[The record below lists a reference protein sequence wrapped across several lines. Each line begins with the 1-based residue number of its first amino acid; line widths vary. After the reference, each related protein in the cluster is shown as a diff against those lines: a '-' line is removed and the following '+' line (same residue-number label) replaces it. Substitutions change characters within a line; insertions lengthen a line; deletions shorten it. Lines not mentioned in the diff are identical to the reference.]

1 MDDLEVP
8 LFQETSICQSTINPI
23 QLFAFLCLST
33 YRSTVND
40 KSTFGSLEGTGPFL
54 YHWFPT
60 TFSPW
65 FAVAAGVWHRLA
77 VVKGDGSSDA
87 LGACRLCRASGGK
100 QNVELAGINQLG
112 LPDNLWETKCQWSII
127 ILHCVGGNQPSCLD
141 KTMFFWENK
150 WVGNRWVG
158 VVGCLSN
165 FELGFLKECPPK
177 SGWVSAQKQQ
187 VGRNDL
193 FCIILRSAFSGYT
206 CGAIPLAKQDFHL

>member
-1 MDDLEVP
+1 MIWRYPYFRKPPYVNP
-8 LFQETSICQSTINPI
+8 PSIQSNCLHSYVYQLTDQQSTTNP
-23 QLFAFLCLST
+23 
-33 YRSTVND
+33 
-40 KSTFGSLEGTGPFL
+40 
-54 YHWFPT
+54 H
-60 TFSPW
+60 
-65 FAVAAGVWHRLA
+65 LA
-77 VVKGDGSSDA
+77 VLRAPVPSCTIGSPPRLV
-87 LGACRLCRASGGK
+87 LGLQLLQVSGTVLPLSKETVPAMHLGPAGSVELRGGK
-100 QNVELAGINQLG
+100 QKVELAGINQLG

>member
-1 MDDLEVP
+1 MIWRYPYFRKPPYVNP
-8 LFQETSICQSTINPI
+8 PSIQSNCLHSYVYQLTDQQSTTNPHLPVLRAPVPSCTI
-23 QLFAFLCLST
+23 
-33 YRSTVND
+33 
-40 KSTFGSLEGTGPFL
+40 GSP
-54 YHWFPT
+54 P

-100 QNVELAGINQLG
+100 KNVELAGINRLG

-127 ILHCVGGNQPSCLD
+127 ILHVWTKPC
-141 KTMFFWENK
+141 FFWENK

-158 VVGCLSN
+158 VVDCLSN
-165 FELGFLKECPPK
+165 LRTRFPKRVPPQ
-177 SGWVSAQKQQ
+177 SGWVSPQKQQ

-193 FCIILRSAFSGYT
+193 FCIILRSAIGYT